1 MDELFQDNRLGQ
13 LEEKID
19 GLIQTYRGVKDD
31 KEKLSGRVETLEAEN
46 RELKTRVADMQSQ
59 NDLIM
64 QKVKSI
70 LEKVEQIE
78 V

>member
-1 MDELFQDNRLGQ
+1 MDELFQDNKLGK

-19 GLIQTYRGVKDD
+19 GLIETYRGLKEDR
-31 KEKLSGRVETLEAEN
+31 EKLYGRVEILETEN
-46 RELKTRVADMQSQ
+46 RELKARIADMQSQ
-59 NDLIM
+59 NEVVM
-64 QKVKSI
+64 QKVRGL

>member
-1 MDELFQDNRLGQ
+1 MDELFQDNKLGK

-19 GLIQTYRGVKDD
+19 GLIQTYRGLKEDR
-31 KEKLSGRVETLEAEN
+31 EKLSGRVETLETEN
-46 RELKTRVADMQSQ
+46 RELKAKIADMENQ
-59 NDLIM
+59 NGVVM
-64 QKVKSI
+64 QKVRSL

>member
-1 MDELFQDNRLGQ
+1 MDELFQDNKLGQ

-19 GLIQTYRGVKDD
+19 GLIQTYRGIKEDR
-31 KEKLSGRVETLEAEN
+31 EKLSGRVEILEAEN
-46 RELKTRVADMQSQ
+46 RDLKTRMADMQSQ
-59 NDLIM
+59 NEGVM

>member
-1 MDELFQDNRLGQ
+1 MDELFQDDKLGK

-19 GLIQTYRGVKDD
+19 GLIQTYRGLKEDR
-31 KEKLSGRVETLEAEN
+31 EKLSGRLETLETEN
-46 RELKTRVADMQSQ
+46 RELKAQVADMENQ
-59 NDLIM
+59 NEVVM
-64 QKVKSI
+64 QKVRSL

>member
-19 GLIQTYRGVKDD
+19 GLIQTYRAAKNER
-31 KEKLSGRVETLEAEN
+31 EKLSGRVEILEAEN
-46 RELKTRVADMQSQ
+46 KELKARVADMEKEK
-59 NDLIM
+59 DLIM

>member
-1 MDELFQDNRLGQ
+1 MEELFQDNKLGK

-19 GLIQTYRGVKDD
+19 GLIQTYRGLKEDR
-31 KEKLSGRVETLEAEN
+31 EKLSGRAETLETEN
-46 RELKTRVADMQSQ
+46 RELKARIADMENQ
-59 NDLIM
+59 NEVVM
-64 QKVKSI
+64 QKVRSL

>member
-1 MDELFQDNRLGQ
+1 MDELFQDNKLGK

-19 GLIQTYRGVKDD
+19 GLIQTYRGLKEDR
-31 KEKLSGRVETLEAEN
+31 EKLSGRLETLETEN
-46 RELKTRVADMQSQ
+46 RELKAQVADMENQ
-59 NDLIM
+59 NEVVM
-64 QKVKSI
+64 QKVRSL

>member
-1 MDELFQDNRLGQ
+1 MDELFQDNKLGK

-19 GLIQTYRGVKDD
+19 GLIETYRGLKEDR
-31 KEKLSGRVETLEAEN
+31 EKLYGRVEILETEN
-46 RELKTRVADMQSQ
+46 RELKARIAYMQSQ
-59 NDLIM
+59 NEVVM
-64 QKVKSI
+64 QKVRGL

>member
-1 MDELFQDNRLGQ
+1 MDELFQDNKLGK

-19 GLIQTYRGVKDD
+19 GLIQTYRGLKEDR
-31 KEKLSGRVETLEAEN
+31 EKLSGRAETLETEN
-46 RELKTRVADMQSQ
+46 RELKARIADMENQ
-59 NDLIM
+59 NEVVM
-64 QKVKSI
+64 QKVRSL

>member
-1 MDELFQDNRLGQ
+1 MDELFQDNKLVK

-19 GLIQTYRGVKDD
+19 GLIQTYRGLKEDR
-31 KEKLSGRVETLEAEN
+31 EKLSGRLETLETEN
-46 RELKTRVADMQSQ
+46 RELKAQVADMENQ
-59 NDLIM
+59 NEVVM
-64 QKVKSI
+64 QKVRSL

>member
-1 MDELFQDNRLGQ
+1 MDELFQDNKLGQ

-31 KEKLSGRVETLEAEN
+31 REKLSGRVDALEAEN
-46 RELKTRVADMQSQ
+46 HELKARVADMQSQ
-59 NDLIM
+59 NELIM